1 MLPFL
6 KPLCRLDVCNE
17 LATNFSIQDARKIF
31 RKCQSL
37 RVRLLYMFAK
47 FGFNFAFTCRECLL
61 RPPKM
66 NITSRPGSMKM
77 TDLKLIQRTKLK
89 TQDYAYSIKQ
99 NPSNSLDTKKTQRKS
114 VTPIVLHLQ

>member
-17 LATNFSIQDARKIF
+17 LATNYSIQDARKFF

-47 FGFNFAFTCRECLL
+47 FGFNFAFTCRE
-61 RPPKM
+61 PKM